1 MKTIL
6 SIIPYGLTVHDFFV
20 LRKPILDK
28 PTRLFFNSLP
38 EWCIRGGSG
47 NILPTEDYHQWTGL
61 MDHPEETIFYLF
73 DIYPVD
79 EILKEEISNVGVEQ
93 FFEGYD
99 WKALFEKIP
108 VNEPPHKTLNIP
120 FNVHVVVELTYEKMG
135 DQEFDLIVE
144 VLGYLDAHMDLSRI

>member
-1 MKTIL
+1 M
-6 SIIPYGLTVHDFFV
+6 
-20 LRKPILDK
+20 
-28 PTRLFFNSLP
+28 
-38 EWCIRGGSG
+38 
-47 NILPTEDYHQWTGL
+47 
-61 MDHPEETIFYLF
+61 
-73 DIYPVD
+73 D